1 MNRLLLEH
9 LPTLGTEEPV
19 RLGGGV
25 TGGTIMSFVH
35 TIIILLFEID
45 YLRERIRS

>member
-1 MNRLLLEH
+1 LEH

-25 TGGTIMSFVH
+25 TGGTAQGFIHGV
-35 TIIILLFEID
+35 IILGLSSRLLSQCI
-45 YLRERIRS
+45 I